1 MSEPRAQR
9 TLVKSPPELWAEVS
23 DVEALA
29 RHLGV
34 FGEIRI
40 TRLKP
45 ETTVAWEGDTARGT
59 VELSASGW
67 GTKVTLTATPT
78 AKPTPPTGR
87 DEAHVPAPRPSRV
100 IPVSP
105 AASSLPADPE
115 YLASAGQK
123 VRDRYVGPADVAMP
137 APADRVA
144 FEARAP
150 QVAPAPVQ
158 EAAPDPPTPATPAQ
172 LDSEPAPEPKRF
184 MARLRTWFLGDPPSA
199 GPAGTPAA
207 EVPPTAAPAPSP
219 QPEREREA
227 EPAPAPRSAGPSRGP
242 AGRQCRSR
250 GPAGRRC
257 RSRACRPREARSS
270 GSSPACSTSSASRT
284 TGRSHAAD
292 GAGPRVTA
300 RDYTAPPNDPPSAPR
315 HL

>member
-23 DVEALA
+23 DAEALA

-78 AKPTPPTGR
+78 EKPTPPAGR
-87 DEAHVPAPRPSRV
+87 DEAHVPDPRPSRV
-100 IPVSP
+100 IPASP
-105 AASSLPADPE
+105 AARSKPADAE

-123 VRDRYVGPADVAMP
+123 VRDRYMGPADVAMP
-137 APADRVA
+137 APADRVP
-144 FEARAP
+144 FDARAP
-150 QVAPAPVQ
+150 RIAPAPVQ
-158 EAAPDPPTPATPAQ
+158 EATPDPPTPATPAQ
-172 LDSEPAPEPKRF
+172 LDSEPAPEPRRF

-199 GPAGTPAA
+199 GPPGAPAA
-207 EVPPTAAPAPSP
+207 EVPPTAAPAPAL
-219 QPEREREA
+219 QPEQGRDAGTAATRAPEVQPAVTAAPKAQPAVSAAPEVEPVVTAAPGVQPAVSAAPEA
-227 EPAPAPRSAGPSRGP
+227 QFAVGASSEPAAREDEIVGILTGVLDELGFAHHRPFSRG
-242 AGRQCRSR
+242 
-250 GPAGRRC
+250 
-257 RSRACRPREARSS
+257 
-270 GSSPACSTSSASRT
+270 
-284 TGRSHAAD
+284 
-292 GAGPRVTA
+292 
-300 RDYTAPPNDPPSAPR
+300 
-315 HL
+315 